1 MEANWNWS
9 ITWLTVPT
17 STWCRCASVAPT
29 PVWSGIHIYS
39 VCAWSSVVPRM
50 AAFWPRIFSSPGA
63 RLWWAAGFMRFL
75 IKTSRLWMSMRGFL
89 ISTRSRQ
96 CRYSAS
102 GTSLRDGKFCI
113 ILKQSFTPCPPATP
127 WVFPPAAICRS
138 ARAGMMTFISA
149 SFRCAKLWLTA
160 ARSRTRSK
168 GNTFVWKK
176 RQKQKIGKRKATF
189 YRFVSFFA
197 KQIWKN

>member
-1 MEANWNWS
+1 MKYYLAYGPNLN
-9 ITWLTVPT
+9 LVQMRQ
-17 STWCRCASVAPT
+17 RCPNAR
-29 PVWSGIHIYS
+29 
-39 VCAWSSVVPRM
+39 VVGYTYL
-50 AAFWPRIFSSPGA
+50 FGA
-63 RLWWAAGFMRFL
+63 
-75 IKTSRLWMSMRGFL
+75 MSMRGFL

-96 CRYSAS
+96 CRYSVS

-127 WVFPPAAICRS
+127 WVFLPAAICRS

-160 ARSRTRSK
+160 ARSHTRSK

-176 RQKQKIGKRKATF
+176 RQKQKIGKREATF
-189 YRFVSFFA
+189 YRFIPYFA